1 MDSPALF
8 EMLEHLNRSP
18 HIAYARFI
26 EEIKT
31 NPRNVIARAKQ
42 GDLFACTAV
51 RDAIQNMIFPADA
64 LPEAM
69 EMFTSAIEESCP
81 PEKVG
86 VIKFQLA
93 EISFFAMSSAFVLVF
108 CQEKTPPI
116 AAVLKAWPSIL
127 DWAKARFIRNIRAR
141 ERLSSNIRE
150 DWVQLAMFLDG
161 ICQLRQC
168 EELQEVAADPRV
180 LDLAMHLYLS
190 RDDDSV
196 HFKCICMSYFF
207 MYIDKSILRS
217 TDGSVGVK
225 KPWRR
230 ALDELLAAAGGKP
243 ETILKPIL
251 DVESEADK
259 HPVLDTLHVCN
270 ELLGRFIGIRS
281 HPLAVCLERIGST
294 AVSRG
299 LRILTELSLD
309 KQKSDKFGD
318 VFGLC
323 VCIFAILS
331 SPEDRKA
338 WLLEALQSRIF
349 PTIAISCSQ
358 LAKAPEVRLS
368 VMKSLLSQNLPAH
381 LADPAILFVCENAL
395 STLSVEHQEQIMGS
409 VFAPAWKSFVNR
421 FFDLFVFYC
430 YFEIAGY
437 HRGCFKCGNIA
448 SDDRK
453 VTLRRCVACRNVEY
467 CSKECQMSDWKDHKR
482 DCKSLK
488 DKKSGPLPRWA
499 IPLFKR
505 RLAAFDVRRHL
516 PGIRDRM
523 AQKYPCFPLQCALI
537 SLHYGFFPPRL
548 LVALASEMPI
558 PDEKLME
565 ESANSLFHNLCFDDV
580 RLHDGSSCVCCI
592 VDERDPEGPL
602 HHQKFYWSPPYFAS
616 NYGSI
621 CPYVYMRSS
630 SVMPYAD
637 ESGRE
642 MSTVWSVVDEIAYR
656 GGLSP
661 QMIYEGKVGEIRRKV
676 LEVIVR
682 EKARMRVGP

>member
-1 MDSPALF
+1 MDSHPFF
-8 EMLEHLNRSP
+8 EILDRLP
-18 HIAYARFI
+18 QVAYARSI
-26 EEIKT
+26 EEIKS
-31 NPRNVIARAKQ
+31 NPRNVIARAKH

-51 RDAIQNMIFPADA
+51 RDAIRNMNFPADA

-69 EMFTSAIEESCP
+69 EMFASAIEESCP
-81 PEKVG
+81 PEKVD
-86 VIKFQLA
+86 VIKFELA
-93 EISFFAMSSAFVLVF
+93 EISFSAMSLAFVLVF
-108 CQEKTPPI
+108 FQEKTPPV
-116 AAVLKAWPSIL
+116 AAVLKVWPSIL
-127 DWAKARFIRNIRAR
+127 DWATARFIRNVRAH
-141 ERLSSNIRE
+141 ERLSSE
-150 DWVQLAMFLDG
+150 DDCIPLAMFLDG

-168 EELQEVAADPRV
+168 EELQAVATDPRV

-190 RDDDSV
+190 RDHDSV
-196 HFKCICMSYFF
+196 HFRCICMSYFY

-217 TDGSVGVK
+217 TNGTVGVS

-243 ETILKPIL
+243 DTVLKPIL
-251 DVESEADK
+251 DVESESDK
-259 HPVLDTLHVCN
+259 HPVLDALHICN
-270 ELLGRFIGIRS
+270 ELLGRFIGLRS
-281 HPLAVCLERIGST
+281 HPLARCLERIGT
-294 AVSRG
+294 AAVSRG

-323 VCIFAILS
+323 ICIFAVFS
-331 SPEDRKA
+331 SPEDGKA
-338 WLLEALQSRIF
+338 WLLEALRYRIF
-349 PTIAISCSQ
+349 PSIAISCSQ

-381 LADPAILFVCENAL
+381 LADPAILFACENAL

-409 VFAPAWKSFVNR
+409 VFASAWKSFVNR

-437 HRGCFKCGNIA
+437 HKGCFKCGNIA

-453 VTLRRCVACRNVEY
+453 ITLRRCVACRNVEY

-523 AQKYPCFPLQCALI
+523 AQKYPCFPLQCAVI
-537 SLHYGFFPPRL
+537 SLHYGFCPPHL
-548 LVALASEMPI
+548 MVTLASETPI
-558 PDEKLME
+558 PLEKLVE
-565 ESANSLFHNLCFDDV
+565 ESTNPLFNNLCFDDV
-580 RLHDGSSCVCCI
+580 RLHDGSSFVCCI
-592 VDERDPEGPL
+592 VDERDPEEPL
-602 HHQKFYWSPPYFAS
+602 HYEKFYWSSPYFAS

-621 CPYVYMRSS
+621 CPYVYMRNS

-637 ESGRE
+637 ENGRE

-661 QMIYEGKVGEIRRKV
+661 QMIYEGKVGEIRRKI